1 MIYLQK
7 ILRYVKQNP
16 GIEDMLCSLPP
27 SASSCSN
34 EEPKTS
40 HRQKNLI
47 PDKSKG
53 ETHLQYVPL
62 HMPSC
67 LFTHPCPPPL
77 TKATEAPCVKHLPVL
92 EGDNVLKTEV
102 AIHNGKLKRNRVDGF
117 FSLGFLLLR
126 TGEKVSLM
134 LLKAWLNQNY
144 CKHQYLFFDHCN
156 EGDLF
161 KHSWHICYICGPHS
175 ALGSCTSS

>member
-102 AIHNGKLKRNRVDGF
+102 AIHSGKLKRNRVDGF
-117 FSLGFLLLR
+117 FSRGFLAFKDWGEGEFDAFESLAKSKLLQAPI
-126 TGEKVSLM
+126 SL
-134 LLKAWLNQNY
+134 L
-144 CKHQYLFFDHCN
+144 
-156 EGDLF
+156 
-161 KHSWHICYICGPHS
+161 
-175 ALGSCTSS
+175 